1 MPKVVT
7 SILKIIKNNSYK
19 LHQMKQRTLLTKLF
33 RLQIYILTVIPVAV
47 VQAQDGIYG
56 LKNDN
61 GSYSLI
67 SMIKNQNKITAEIFT
82 WWNTPSAQT
91 GSYYGQG
98 IMINNRVVLKS
109 NENDPD
115 CIVTMALTGRTINTT
130 FEKCTTDHLTEDFN
144 GRYQKI
150 SDAVAGDYR
159 VKVDKSF
166 FYSKPD
172 EYSKQ
177 KSYLIKGNTVSFNL
191 DGGVVG
197 NWIFIHYRHKSG
209 KDTSGY
215 LKLSDLKKLY
225 SDPI

>member
-1 MPKVVT
+1 M
-7 SILKIIKNNSYK
+7 
-19 LHQMKQRTLLTKLF
+19 
-33 RLQIYILTVIPVAV
+33 YIFIFLPVAV
-47 VQAQDGIYG
+47 VYAQEGTYK
-56 LKNDN
+56 LKNNN

-67 SMIKNQNKITAEIFT
+67 SLIKNQNKITAEIFT

-91 GSYYGQG
+91 GSYNGQG
-98 IMINNRVVLKS
+98 VITNDRVVLKS

-115 CIVTMALTGRTINTT
+115 CIVTISLADRTINAT

-150 SDAVAGDYR
+150 SEAVAGDYM

-172 EYSKQ
+172 KYYQ
-177 KSYLIKGNTVSFNL
+177 QRSYLIKGNTVSFNL

-209 KDTSGY
+209 KDTAGY
-215 LKLSDLKKLY
+215 LKISDLKKL
-225 SDPI
+225 